1 MSQHFWMM
9 WRADCIINF
18 VFEFFIFIYIF
29 FKIKKPNFKNRK
41 KFRLF
46 FSKFKKSDF
55 FLNFKKFQKS
65 ETNSDFFSKT

>member
-1 MSQHFWMM
+1 MMSQHFWMM

-29 FKIKKPNFKNRK
+29 FKNRK